1 MYLICFEIDRSGFIL
16 EGFRD
21 LGMAEEVAERVFENN
36 HSYKFCIFAAH
47 ETTEIS
53 VKS

>member
-21 LGMAEEVAERVFENN
+21 LGMAEEVAEMVFEKIIDL
-36 HSYKFCIFAAH
+36 SFRIFAAH

>member
-21 LGMAEEVAERVFENN
+21 LGMAMEVAEKVFLKINN
-36 HSYKFCIFAAH
+36 TIM
-47 ETTEIS
+47 
-53 VKS
+53 VKDQEGVLWR